1 MPPRATAAGGHF
13 AGSREECGSD
23 SDDDRKSRQEAQM
36 SVLKT
41 QSKVTLVLCLVL
53 IQAGSGALLAAPSAA
68 DVQKLREQ
76 WRTALTASNVT
87 ALSEIFSDQLVYTH
101 SDGRVQTKQEFLA
114 PIAAGRLR
122 FDSVTDCDTP
132 RVHVYEGSAI
142 VSACY
147 ELKIGT
153 APPSRHMFLTAF
165 VQEGGKWQIAAIQTT
180 RLPDK

>member
-1 MPPRATAAGGHF
+1 
-13 AGSREECGSD
+13 
-23 SDDDRKSRQEAQM
+23 M
-36 SVLKT
+36 SVWREK
-41 QSKVTLVLCLVL
+41 SKVSMVLCIVL
-53 IQAGSGALLAAPSAA
+53 ILSGTRASFAAPSAA

-76 WRTALTASNVT
+76 WRTALTTSNVT
-87 ALSEIFSDQLVYTH
+87 ALGEIFSDQLVYTH

-142 VSACY
+142 ISACY

-165 VQEGGKWQIAAIQTT
+165 AKAAGKWQIVAIQTT